1 MGSEVSDALWRRAG
15 LWGTHRSCVAVV
27 NAGVAS
33 RMNSSDCRYFLW
45 DYVPILLPIIG
56 IM

>member
-15 LWGTHRSCVAVV
+15 LWGTRRSCVAVV
-27 NAGVAS
+27 NLGVAS
-33 RMNSSDCRYFLW
+33 GMNSRDCRYFLL
-45 DYVPILLPIIG
+45 DYDPILLPIIG